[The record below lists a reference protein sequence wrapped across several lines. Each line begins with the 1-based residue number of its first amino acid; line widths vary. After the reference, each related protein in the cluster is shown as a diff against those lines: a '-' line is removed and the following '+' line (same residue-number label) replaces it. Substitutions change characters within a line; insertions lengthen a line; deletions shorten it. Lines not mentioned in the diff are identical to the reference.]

1 MSDSFKSHP
10 LGSFFGVLSSFF
22 GVAFREFFPKI
33 VRFGVF
39 GEVFEKLTPRDFR
52 GFVAPSSDA
61 PFGVTGCRRIGFGV
75 TGFGGIGLKEKFE
88 APESRRESR
97 GSVSSVS

>member
-22 GVAFREFFPKI
+22 GVAFREFVPKI

-61 PFGVTGCRRIGFGV
+61 PFGVTGRRIGFGV
-75 TGFGGIGLKEKFE
+75 TGFGGIGLKEKFK
-88 APESRRESR
+88 APESRRESSGR
-97 GSVSSVS
+97 VSSVS

>member
-22 GVAFREFFPKI
+22 GVAFRKFVPKI
-33 VRFGVF
+33 LLFGVF

-61 PFGVTGCRRIGFGV
+61 PFGVTGRRIGFGV
-75 TGFGGIGLKEKFE
+75 TGFGGIGLKEKFK
-88 APESRRESR
+88 APESRRESSGR
-97 GSVSSVS
+97 VSSVS